1 MELNGFTIESI
12 GMLKEN
18 FLPFWG
24 VWKNVEIGLYQEC
37 MRMYFGEDELT
48 PEILSVSAWV
58 WDERTERPFK
68 RVHQVKYQDFA
79 ENNREQ
85 MGSLE
90 KAAKNEKQKGILYLC
105 VLMHIH
111 ARHSSLVPETETF
124 ISRLLAER
132 EETGLLEERDV
143 KEGDCSPKRLN
154 IYRQQFGIVGEEAYY
169 LDGNG
174 RIVSLRGGSLLPL
187 ASDMEGLRSFAYT
200 DTLGLIAVTHS
211 GQVQAR
217 GGADLM
223 EFPSGIKMVSVSAYL
238 SSYMLLDENGTV
250 HTNIDMDLSQWTN
263 LRYIY
268 VGLNSAVGVK
278 RGKGNVV
285 TVGMREL
292 PAFTAVAKMYTYH
305 GRERH
310 YIALFD
316 NGEIRDDEGGA
327 CQNVT
332 AAAIC
337 DDGYFYALKT
347 GEVYWRNYGQGA
359 TGESEFYG
367 QAKGQV
373 KEMLIAK
380 GQVFMLL

>member
-154 IYRQQFGIVGEEAYY
+154 IYS
-169 LDGNG
+169 
-174 RIVSLRGGSLLPL
+174 SLELL
-187 ASDMEGLRSFAYT
+187 AKRHIIWMGMEGLCHCVVAACFPWQVIWK
-200 DTLGLIAVTHS
+200 GCAVLHI
-211 GQVQAR
+211 Q
-217 GGADLM
+217 
-223 EFPSGIKMVSVSAYL
+223 
-238 SSYMLLDENGTV
+238 
-250 HTNIDMDLSQWTN
+250 
-263 LRYIY
+263 
-268 VGLNSAVGVK
+268 
-278 RGKGNVV
+278 
-285 TVGMREL
+285 
-292 PAFTAVAKMYTYH
+292 
-305 GRERH
+305 
-310 YIALFD
+310 
-316 NGEIRDDEGGA
+316 IRL
-327 CQNVT
+327 V
-332 AAAIC
+332 
-337 DDGYFYALKT
+337 
-347 GEVYWRNYGQGA
+347 
-359 TGESEFYG
+359 
-367 QAKGQV
+367 
-373 KEMLIAK
+373 
-380 GQVFMLL
+380 